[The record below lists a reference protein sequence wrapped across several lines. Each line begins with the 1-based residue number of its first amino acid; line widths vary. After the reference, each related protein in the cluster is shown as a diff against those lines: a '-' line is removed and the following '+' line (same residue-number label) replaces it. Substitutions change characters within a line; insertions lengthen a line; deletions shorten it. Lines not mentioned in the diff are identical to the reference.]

1 MLTIFISQ
9 LNTPLYSC
17 LVRLAWRRKYIQKYS
32 RDQTV
37 CRCRVLL
44 QTSKPYSTSNVSPVA
59 INRTPKPA
67 SGMLHHFAATPPF
80 LTQQLGPNTIV
91 DLETQIRPGYRHG
104 KRQINSWRIALQ
116 LDFLQISLEQR
127 RGIQIEAAATSN
139 NSVFSISIN
148 LSV

>member
-44 QTSKPYSTSNVSPVA
+44 QTSKPQHGPTQVQWLL
-59 INRTPKPA
+59 IERQPA

-80 LTQQLGPNTIV
+80 TQQLGPNTIV
-91 DLETQIRPGYRHG
+91 DLETHPGYRHG
-104 KRQINSWRIALQ
+104 KRQINSWRMPCSQTSCRLVQNNGAVYKLRPLRRPIIL
-116 LDFLQISLEQR
+116 FSPFRQI
-127 RGIQIEAAATSN
+127 
-139 NSVFSISIN
+139 
-148 LSV
+148 